1 MTPDKPGVDNTAR
14 TSNPPNLT
22 LYRCGRGHAFF
33 YAHDVCP
40 ICRSALDKI
49 TRDPHASLVSHTTVR
64 VSPTGSVFRLGLART
79 PDGAKTLCILD
90 DHTDPDRNDDVIIVQ
105 DDGLFYALPGRSKD
119 TDG

>member
-1 MTPDKPGVDNTAR
+1 MTPDKPTTRA
-14 TSNPPNLT
+14 SSPPNLT

-40 ICRSALDKI
+40 ICRSALDEI
-49 TRDPHASLVSHTTVR
+49 TREPHASLVSHTTVR

-90 DHTDPDRNDDVIIVQ
+90 DQTNPDRDDGVIIVQ
-105 DDGLFYALPGRSKD
+105 FNGLFYALPGRSKD
-119 TDG
+119 AGG